1 MQREYWK
8 KQLKDAPHVPHIPMP
23 SDFDRPITDDSLGE
37 EIKVSV
43 PADLVRSLKSLAIA
57 CGTTLF
63 VTVLG
68 AWKVRLEHRSPSF
81 QAREIPE
88 RHLLYTHASAGVRAG
103 IAGQLAIWNSSGT
116 ASDRCGSCFDM
127 QNNSSRGPA
136 ARVCAEAPW
145 STALRE
151 QVVM

>member
-23 SDFDRPITDDSLGE
+23 SDFDTPITDDSLGE
-37 EIKVSV
+37 EIKVTV

-68 AWKVRLEHRSPSF
+68 AWKVGPVSVVPLPVS
-81 QAREIPE
+81 
-88 RHLLYTHASAGVRAG
+88 ASLR
-103 IAGQLAIWNSSGT
+103 
-116 ASDRCGSCFDM
+116 GSLCTL
-127 QNNSSRGPA
+127 RTII
-136 ARVCAEAPW
+136 
-145 STALRE
+145 TALRSLGHSTGCLADGP
-151 QVVM
+151 QH

>member
-8 KQLKDAPHVPHIPMP
+8 KQLKDAPYVPHIPMP

-68 AWKVRLEHRSPSF
+68 AWKV
-81 QAREIPE
+81 
-88 RHLLYTHASAGVRAG
+88 G
-103 IAGQLAIWNSSGT
+103 SSTT
-116 ASDRCGSCFDM
+116 AS
-127 QNNSSRGPA
+127 
-136 ARVCAEAPW
+136 W
-145 STALRE
+145 L
-151 QVVM
+151 